1 MWILELRKMRNT
13 YLICAAALA
22 LCSCMHEADKVTVHP
37 EGAAY
42 SITAALEAPASTKG
56 NIADD
61 TTLDSFNWLIACR
74 DVTLYSGSG
83 EMDNLYLTS
92 NNSYT
97 VFAWA
102 NTGENYTLTNAL
114 SSVYSFS
121 SSRASWD
128 GLHIPSSYYAADIS
142 PAELDTLDGSADGCI
157 RLPLRR
163 LTAKLNLS
171 VEFDDMLRT
180 MFPDETGYG
189 ITVNSVKLGGIS
201 QDVGVFTPSA
211 NVRGSSSG
219 TVDQNSGV
227 PDYVFYVPE
236 SLGGDLLA
244 GNSNPSNKNTQS
256 LMALGLNPNAYPYV
270 EVSITFSAYMVSS
283 PFTKIYRFY
292 LGGNSTSNFD
302 VERNR
307 EYNVT
312 LHLGYDGLDVTDTW
326 KLDGETSA
334 LDGRSCTVDCNK
346 LRAAPGE
353 KVVLSTCYQ
362 YGGSGNIAAD
372 FYLRQNGF
380 ALCQGAERDAYISA
394 GTLPQGFS
402 QLADNSYILECTEC
416 HHYYTG
422 MPVTTGNARKLWLSK
437 NLSVNGNEVYCTW
450 CGALLFSQDM
460 ISDDWDLF
468 NGSTSTY
475 TGTNTSCLSQFSND
489 IEYTIPA
496 DAHVGDVLRIY
507 AVTRD
512 GRAGSYIDITVSNEC
527 GYPRFVNSSGD
538 DMWVAQKGTLVAS
551 RWAQGIYGANPS
563 FSFSISCRD
572 GHGVADSG
580 IASLSSIDTESVY
593 ISAKKPGT
601 FTVTCTCD
609 GKDAGTYDGTVSAP
623 GIGYISGPTSFTV
636 TNNGAATG
644 ITPPV
649 YLIQDGA
656 NWVEYTTYDDALFA
670 SCLGGINCSLAE
682 NNGWVDL
689 GDTGL
694 YLSHAYKNGVVSAQ
708 NLLPYSSPATRLDM
722 LRFASSK
729 LAGAYCDV
737 PVYFDGRYA
746 GLRLIN
752 DYGTYYNYIA
762 DEGLIPTQASL
773 TFNANSVWPY
783 GFDSSEFFAEI
794 NGTQVGIAQ
803 VVASNGN
810 GNYTYATGAPG
821 NRRLYW
827 RLKGKGDDSF
837 MLDICRISIK
847 QKYIGSIE
855 VGCDAD
861 DTSTKTTIYGGFVSW
876 KDSPVGAFNTF
887 SSLEVSSGALQ
898 GFRVYVSTRN
908 LVKELFQLRHAAFL
922 PTEDVYDPTP
932 ATGSNIPNTWNFY
945 HSNRDAVFYTQAKHV
960 YDDDNL
966 SYIAVM
972 ARWASY
978 YAVMFLRTIETNG
991 FGVEQYKS
999 FNAPLFVPASSPQT
1013 VSGETWTLVSD
1024 NGSTAVWSS
1033 GLKECEFNYANW
1045 NR

>member
-22 LCSCMHEADKVTVHP
+22 LCSCMHEADRVTVP
-37 EGAAY
+37 PKGAAY
-42 SITAALEAPASTKG
+42 RITAALEAPASTKG

-61 TTLDSFNWLIACR
+61 TTLDSFGWLIACR
-74 DVTLYSGSG
+74 DVPLYSGSG

-92 NNSYT
+92 NSTYT

-102 NTGENYTLTNAL
+102 NTEEDYSLSNAL
-114 SSVYSFS
+114 NSVYSFS

-142 PAELDTLDGSADGCI
+142 PAELDALDGSADGCI

-201 QDVGVFTPSA
+201 QSVGVFTPSA
-211 NVRGSSSG
+211 NVRGSSGG

-236 SLGGDLLA
+236 SLGGELLA
-244 GNSNPSNKNTQS
+244 GNGNPSYKNAQS
-256 LMALGLNPNAYPYV
+256 LIALGLNPNAYPYV
-270 EVSITFSAYMVSS
+270 EVSITFSAYMVSY

-312 LHLGYDGLDVTDTW
+312 LHLGYDGLDVSDTW

-362 YGGSGNIAAD
+362 YGGSDNLAAD

-380 ALCQGAERDAYISA
+380 ALCQGAEKDAYIGS
-394 GTLPQGFS
+394 GTTPHGYTQLP
-402 QLADNSYILECTEC
+402 DDRYILECMEC

-422 MPVTTGNARKLWLSK
+422 MPSTTGTARTQWLSN
-437 NLSVNGNEVYCTW
+437 NLTCNDHEVNCTW
-450 CGALLFSQDM
+450 CGALLFRQDLF
-460 ISDDWDLF
+460 SNDRELF

-475 TGTNTSCLSQFSND
+475 IGTNTSCLNQFSND

-512 GRAGSYIDITVSNEC
+512 GRAGSHIDITVSNEC

-572 GHGVADSG
+572 DHGVADSG
-580 IASLSSIDTESVY
+580 IASLSSIDTKSVY
-593 ISAKKPGT
+593 ISAKKPGA
-601 FTVTCTCD
+601 FTVTCTSD
-609 GKDAGTYDGTVSAP
+609 GKDAGTFDGAVSAP
-623 GIGYISGPTSFTV
+623 RIGYVSGPSSYTV
-636 TNNGAATG
+636 KNNGAVTG
-644 ITPPV
+644 ITLPV
-649 YLIQDGA
+649 YLIQDGGD
-656 NWVEYTTYDDALFA
+656 WVEYTSYDVALFA
-670 SCLGGINCSLAE
+670 SCLGDIDFSLAE
-682 NNGWVDL
+682 NNGWVGL
-689 GDTGL
+689 GDIDL

-708 NLLPYSSPATRLDM
+708 NLLPYASPATRLDM
-722 LRFASSK
+722 LRFTSAK
-729 LAGAYCDV
+729 LAGPSLDV
-737 PVYFDGRYA
+737 PVYFDSRYA

-762 DEGLIPTQASL
+762 DDGLIPIQSSP

-794 NGTQVGIAQ
+794 EGTPVNNTQVLI
-803 VVASNGN
+803 SKGN
-810 GNYTYATGAPG
+810 GNYTYSTSTLG

-827 RLKGKGDDSF
+827 RLKGSGDDSF
-837 MLDICRISIK
+837 KLDICRICVK

-861 DTSTKTTIYGGFVSW
+861 NTETKTTIYGGFVSW

-887 SSLEVSSGALQ
+887 SSLEVSSGTLQ

-1024 NGSTAVWSS
+1024 NGSTALWSC